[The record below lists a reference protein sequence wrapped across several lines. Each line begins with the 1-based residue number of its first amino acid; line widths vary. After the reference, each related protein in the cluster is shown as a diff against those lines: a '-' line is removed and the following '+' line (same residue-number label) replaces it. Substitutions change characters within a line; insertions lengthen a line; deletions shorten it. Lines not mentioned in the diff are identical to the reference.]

1 MLMTIFILYFIFVA
15 VVGVFISFLLIKQDL
30 EIRRQKAIIDEN
42 ASRSQNNTKE
52 LEKFYVEK
60 KQLQAD
66 MDNEI
71 AAIEAKL
78 EDERNVAAMAV
89 KSSEMLKVQLKEQ
102 NENSLQLQTH
112 LKEQQEDYLR
122 LKAQSRQQQ
131 EDLLKL
137 KTEIQKLDEQLQ
149 HANETRLIEVR
160 NESQKWAEILQSKES
175 TLQKLGSETSSM
187 ESVMDSLAL
196 ISKEMNR
203 RLEDYSSKVKL
214 LDEKAQENLE
224 LMAQLEH

>member
-203 RLEDYSSKVKL
+203 RLEDYSSKGSL
-214 LDEKAQENLE
+214 YA
-224 LMAQLEH
+224 